1 MALGCDVRAARA
13 VAKTAW
19 LLGPRQQQ
27 QGEEQEEHWCGGAVL
42 PSRWVRALAT
52 NLLEDGSHR
61 HQVGNCT
68 GGV

>member
-1 MALGCDVRAARA
+1 VALGCDVRAARA

-27 QGEEQEEHWCGGAVL
+27 QGEEQEEHWCGGLQVGPQL
-42 PSRWVRALAT
+42 TLAT